1 MPNAVLNV
9 FYCHFLSPSTNLFTY
24 YDELICKSIVNR
36 DLVLTK
42 SRFADTLVNY
52 VTMIL
57 HLQVAANDINLQL
70 ILIRRRFT
78 LVTITVTM

>member
-1 MPNAVLNV
+1 LVRE
-9 FYCHFLSPSTNLFTY
+9 FLQIGSEPIRKSTA
-24 YDELICKSIVNR
+24 NR
-36 DLVLTK
+36 YARIN
-42 SRFADTLVNY
+42 SEFADTLVNY